1 MSSLQEVL
9 SLDFMRYALASGLLM
24 APLLGIL
31 GTFVVLRGMSFFGE
45 AIGHSTIAGVGVA
58 LLLGLSPIRDPAPF
72 LATLFALSLL
82 TALAIDRLES
92 RGALKT
98 DTTIAIVYAL
108 MVAGGNLLV
117 VRATQGNSNTTMMEA
132 LFGSILWVQGT
143 DLVIFAVLLALLAA
157 FIARFR
163 APLTMLTLQ
172 PEYARAIGV
181 RTRAVS
187 LMFLVLL
194 TMSVASSVRL
204 MGAVLVTAL
213 VVIPAAA
220 ARNISRSLRQMLV
233 LSVLASITAVEGGLI
248 ASAASDYPAGS
259 LIIAVSG
266 VMFLGS
272 LLAAPMLRGRA
283 PGGSPSAG

>member
-1 MSSLQEVL
+1 MSQLGEVL
-9 SLDFMRYALASGLLM
+9 RLDFMQNALACGLLM
-24 APLLGIL
+24 APIMGVL
-31 GTFVVLRGMSFFGE
+31 GTYVVLRGMSFFGE

-58 LLLGLSPIRDPAPF
+58 LLLGLSPIRDPSLF
-72 LATLFALSLL
+72 LATLFALSLA
-82 TALAIDRLES
+82 TALAIDRLEA

-117 VRATQGNSNTTMMEA
+117 VRATEGNSNSAMMEA
-132 LFGSILWVQGT
+132 LFGSILWAGRT
-143 DLVIFAVLLALLAA
+143 DIVVFGVLLGLLGA
-157 FIARFR
+157 FVARFR

-194 TMSVASSVRL
+194 TMSVAAGVRM

-220 ARNISRSLRQMLV
+220 ARNLSRSLRQMLV
-233 LSVLASITAVEGGLI
+233 LAVALALVSLEGGL
-248 ASAASDYPAGS
+248 AAAASLDYPAGS
-259 LIIAVSG
+259 LIIAVAG
-266 VMFLGS
+266 LAFGGS
-272 LLAAPMLRGRA
+272 LLATRRRA
-283 PGGSPSAG
+283 GDLAVPPP

>member
-1 MSSLQEVL
+1 MTTLGEVL
-9 SLDFMRYALASGLLM
+9 GLDFMQYALVSGLLM

-31 GTFVVLRGMSFFGE
+31 GTYVVLRGMSFFGE

-58 LLLGLSPIRDPAPF
+58 LLLGLSPVRDPVLF
-72 LATLFALSLL
+72 LATLFALSLV

-98 DTTIAIVYAL
+98 DTTIAIVFAI

-117 VRATQGNSNTTMMEA
+117 VRATGGNSNTAMMEA
-132 LFGSILWVQGT
+132 MFGSILWVRKG
-143 DLVIFAVLLALLAA
+143 DIAVFAVLLALLAA
-157 FIARFR
+157 FVAKFR

-187 LMFLVLL
+187 LAFLMLL
-194 TMSVASSVRL
+194 TMSVAASVRL

-220 ARNISRSLRQMLV
+220 ARNLSRSLRQMLV
-233 LSVLASITAVEGGLI
+233 LSVVVALASVEGGLV
-248 ASAASDYPAGS
+248 ASAALDYPAGS
-259 LIIAVSG
+259 VIIAVAG
-266 VMFLGS
+266 LVFLS
-272 LLAAPMLRGRA
+272 SLAAGPVLRSRPSDDRA
-283 PGGSPSAG
+283 ATT